1 MKTNPLRFNKKSSV
15 LLVATISAVI
25 GAQAST
31 VSADDMFMLDEIV
44 VTATKRPESLQ
55 DVSVSVSAVSSDFMQ
70 DAGIA
75 DMNDVSTH
83 VPSLTVTTNVS
94 PWNTSFR
101 MRRVGHEGNIPTFE
115 PDVGLFI
122 DGAFRSKS
130 GLGLGDLADIERIEV
145 LKGPQSTLYGKNVT
159 AGVIGVTTAAPSQE
173 FTAMAEATLANDD
186 YSNVKGYV
194 NGGLSDTLAGRLS
207 FSTTRRDEVMDN
219 IGSGDD
225 SGNLDNMSL
234 RGQLLIEPNDDL
246 SIRLI
251 ASAVKRDMTVQ
262 AGDPEWDPQMLAAF
276 TAVQSNA
283 LAGLFALPAGAPSNT
298 TPMQDNIT
306 GNRKLDSINDPH
318 TFSQDS
324 FDFSA
329 TVTYE
334 MDGLTLTSI
343 TSYDE
348 YDVETFMSDV
358 THSPLAVVS
367 FHDTTDGY
375 SYSQEFRLSSPGGE
389 TIDWLAGA
397 FYYHNNFTR
406 GDGTDTEF
414 TLLQDIDNLGM
425 TFAAAAALAA
435 GLTPAMILGAGGALP
450 VLGMP
455 GDTGNF
461 YNEQDTDTFGIFVS
475 ATWNISDTWSV
486 SGSLRYG
493 YEEKDAEMALSQN
506 VVAGSVLLNATT
518 PNGFTYEDKDDWDAV
533 TGNLST
539 EYHLNDDV
547 MLYASYSRGFKAGG
561 YNLGFGTTPITD
573 RPFDEEK
580 VDAFE
585 LGWKTQLLSNRLQF
599 NGAIFHTEY
608 TDFQSAAF
616 TGLSFLVNNAEE
628 VTVDGIEF
636 DGVYLISKQLTFNYA
651 VSYVK
656 AQYDKFTD
664 FTPAEGEDLAFA
676 PRWKASAGL
685 QYEQPLAGGDLY
697 TRVDVAWVDDSI
709 PDTKLEARNEQSDYA
724 HANVKLGWRNDSW
737 DLSLW
742 GKNVTNQDWV
752 NQASATGG
760 IGGATGSRQ
769 LFLNDPASAGVT
781 VRYIY

>member
-1 MKTNPLRFNKKSSV
+1 MKINSSRFNKQSSA
-15 LLVATISAVI
+15 LLAAAVSAVI
-25 GAQAST
+25 GTQAST
-31 VSADDMFMLDEIV
+31 ISAADDMLMLEEIV

-55 DVSVSVSAVSSDFMQ
+55 DVSVSVSALGSDFMQ

-83 VPSLTVTTNVS
+83 VPALTVTTNNT

-101 MRRVGHEGNIPTFE
+101 IRRVGHEGNIPTFE

-173 FTAMAEATLANDD
+173 FSARVEASLANDD

-207 FSTTRRDEVMDN
+207 FSTTSRDEVMEN
-219 IGSGDD
+219 IGSGGDG
-225 SGNLDNMSL
+225 GNLDNMSL
-234 RGQLLIEPNDDL
+234 RGQLLIEPNADL

-251 ASAVKRDMTVQ
+251 ASAVKRDLTVQ
-262 AGDPEWDPQMLAAF
+262 AGDPEWDSTTQA
-276 TAVQSNA
+276 
-283 LAGLFALPAGAPSNT
+283 LFANTQANAAAALFSQQAGAPTNT
-298 TPMQDNIT
+298 TPLQDNIA
-306 GNRKLDSINDPH
+306 GNRKLDAANTPNA
-318 TFSQDS
+318 FSQDS
-324 FDFSA
+324 YDFSA

-348 YDVETFMSDV
+348 YDVASFMPDV
-358 THSPLAVVS
+358 TNSPLAVVS
-367 FHDTTDGY
+367 FDDTTDGY

-414 TLLQDIDNLGM
+414 TLLDDIDNLGM
-425 TFAAAAALAA
+425 TAAAGAALAA
-435 GLTPAMILGAGGALP
+435 GATPAAIIAAGGAQP
-450 VLGMP
+450 ILGMP

-475 ATWNISDTWSV
+475 ATWNISEIWSI
-486 SGSLRYG
+486 SGGLRYG
-493 YEEKDAEMALSQN
+493 YEEKDAEMALSQT
-506 VVAGSVLLNATT
+506 GGGGILLNNTT
-518 PNGFTYEDKDDWDAV
+518 PNGFTYEDKNDWDAV

-539 EYHLNDDV
+539 EYHLSDDV
-547 MLYASYSRGFKAGG
+547 MLYASYARGFKAGG
-561 YNLGFGTTPITD
+561 YNLGFGTTAPAD

-585 LGWKTQLLSNRLQF
+585 LGWKTQLLDNRLQF
-599 NGAIFHTEY
+599 NGALFHTEY

-616 TGLSFLVNNAEE
+616 TGLSFNVTNAEK

-636 DGVYLISKQLTFNYA
+636 DGIYLISEQLTFNYS

-656 AQYDKFTD
+656 ATYDKFTS
-664 FTPAEGEDLAFA
+664 FTAAEGEDLAFA

-685 QYEQPLAGGDLY
+685 QYEQPLAGGDFY
-697 TRVDVAWVDDSI
+697 TRVDVAWADDSI
-709 PDTKLEARNEQSDYA
+709 NDTKLDPRNAQSDYA

-742 GKNVTNQDWV
+742 GKNVTNQDWL
-752 NQASATGG
+752 NQGSATGA
-760 IGGATGSRQ
+760 IGASTGSRQ